1 MDENAI
7 RGYFSEIGCIME
19 DASVLALVW
28 RANDSLS
35 LVDRLGLLLQANAQI
50 TNLLD
55 LIAADVS

>member
-7 RGYFSEIGCIME
+7 RRYFSEIGCIME

-28 RANDSLS
+28 RANDNLS
-35 LVDRLGLLLQANAQI
+35 LVDRLGLLLQANTKI

-55 LIAADVS
+55 LIAAEVG